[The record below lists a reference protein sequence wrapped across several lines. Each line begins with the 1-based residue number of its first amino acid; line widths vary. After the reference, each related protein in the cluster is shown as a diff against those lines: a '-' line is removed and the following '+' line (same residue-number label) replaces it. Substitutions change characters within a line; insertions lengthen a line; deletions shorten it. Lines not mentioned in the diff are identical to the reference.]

1 MNSYAAPL
9 CVDISERI
17 VKYGARAGETSEL
30 HKQVPIGKIPIM
42 LKSYYCLLHDLSD
55 RDLSELNECPLD
67 PGGYFII
74 NGSEKVL
81 IAQEKMATNT
91 VYVFSMKDHKYAYR
105 TEIRSILENSNRPT
119 SALYVNMM
127 ARGSQSSRK
136 SAIGQLIVAILPYI
150 KEEIPIIVVFRA
162 LGFESDR
169 DILEHVVYDFEDQE
183 MMERIKPSLDE
194 AFVIQDRN
202 VALSFIGTRGARPGV
217 TKEKRIK
224 YAKEILQKEMLPH
237 VGISDY
243 CESKKAYF
251 LGYMVHRLLLAAL
264 GRRELDDRD
273 HIGNKRLDLA
283 GPLLAFLF
291 RGLFR
296 TLIKQMKSYAQYY
309 IDKGQTFNVECSI
322 KPLIITDGLK
332 YSLATGNWGDQ
343 KKAHQARAGVSQ
355 VS

>member
-1 MNSYAAPL
+1 
-9 CVDISERI
+9 
-17 VKYGARAGETSEL
+17 
-30 HKQVPIGKIPIM
+30 
-42 LKSYYCLLHDLSD
+42 
-55 RDLSELNECPLD
+55 
-67 PGGYFII
+67 
-74 NGSEKVL
+74 
-81 IAQEKMATNT
+81 
-91 VYVFSMKDHKYAYR
+91 
-105 TEIRSILENSNRPT
+105 
-119 SALYVNMM
+119 
-127 ARGSQSSRK
+127 
-136 SAIGQLIVAILPYI
+136 
-150 KEEIPIIVVFRA
+150 
-162 LGFESDR
+162 
-169 DILEHVVYDFEDQE
+169 

-202 VALSFIGTRGARPGV
+202 VALSFIGTRGAKPGV

-237 VGISDY
+237 VGISDF

-309 IDKGQTFNVECSI
+309 LDKGQTFNVEVSI

-355 VS
+355 VSFLDLILFKLRPM

>member
-1 MNSYAAPL
+1 MFLKLEDEKETYP
-9 CVDISERI
+9 VISKNI
-17 VKYGARAGETSEL
+17 VKNHYFFYNWN
-30 HKQVPIGKIPIM
+30 V
-42 LKSYYCLLHDLSD
+42 
-55 RDLSELNECPLD
+55 
-67 PGGYFII
+67 GGYFII

-91 VYVFSMKDHKYAYR
+91 VYVFSIKDHKYAFKA
-105 TEIRSILENSNRPT
+105 EIRSIMENSNRPT
-119 SALYVNMM
+119 SSLYVNMM
-127 ARGSQSSRK
+127 ARGGQSSRK
-136 SAIGQLIVAILPYI
+136 SAIGQLIVAVLPYI

-169 DILEHVVYDFEDQE
+169 DILEHVVYDFDDQE

-202 VALSFIGTRGARPGV
+202 VALSFIGTRGSRPGV
-217 TKEKRIK
+217 TKERRIK

-237 VGISDY
+237 VSISDY

-251 LGYMVHRLLLAAL
+251 LGYMVHRLLLASL

-273 HIGNKRLDLA
+273 HLGNKRLDLA

-296 TLIKQMKSYAQYY
+296 TLIKQMKSYAQHY
-309 IDKGQTFNVECSI
+309 IDKGQPLNVECSV
-322 KPLIITDGLK
+322 KSLIITDGLR
-332 YSLATGNWGDQ
+332 YSLATGKLHFFKYNPRIRLNIIISLVNHLDFSNNLIIYNRLIGSLI
-343 KKAHQARAGVSQ
+343 HI
-355 VS
+355 